1 MKKTNNIINES
12 ELKKIFSK
20 RFKSLTGD
28 MKQTE
33 LESITGIARQ
43 NLVKYLS
50 GQRLPNSENLAVL
63 AEIFNV
69 SCDYLLG
76 RDDRIIYGSDY
87 MVKEIGLN
95 KESLKILK
103 EYSLNNNL
111 ELSSINQM
119 ILLVNKYNKFLHFF
133 FKYVS
138 EYKHSDITCHLMIK
152 ELKDIINK
160 KKIKNK

>member
-20 RFKSLTGD
+20 RLKSLTENI
-28 MKQTE
+28 KQTE

-76 RDDRIIYGSDY
+76 RDDKIIYGFDY

-95 KESLKILK
+95 KESF
-103 EYSLNNNL
+103 
-111 ELSSINQM
+111 NQM
-119 ILLVNKYNKFLHFF
+119 IPLVNKYNKFLHFF

-160 KKIKNK
+160 KNKK